1 MLDEIRL
8 SIDFSAK
15 PIADIIDEISDKSV
29 FSDFRFLS
37 ELKTELGNCADFH
50 SAWRTAALCADY
62 FGENERRLLLTT
74 GEQLGTTDAHG
85 QVLMLE
91 AAARCANTYLEEAQN
106 DYKVKGALS
115 QKAWTL
121 CGIAAGILLL

>member
-15 PIADIIDEISDKSV
+15 PVAGIIDEISERSA
-29 FSDFRFLS
+29 FSDFRFLD
-37 ELKTELGNCADFH
+37 ELKTEMENCADFH
-50 SAWRTAALCADY
+50 AAWRAAALCADY
-62 FGENERRLLLTT
+62 FSESERRLLLNT

-91 AAARCANTYLEEAQN
+91 AAARCVNTYLEEARN
-106 DYKVKGALS
+106 DYKIKGALS
-115 QKAWTL
+115 QKTWTL
-121 CGIAAGILLL
+121 CGIAAGIMLL